1 MNKNIKTIT
10 KYTFKEHFF
19 PYFPKKTVAN
29 LPKNYLFRLL
39 LILYSYLVFGGL
51 YYFVMK
57 IAGKAYFASG
67 QIEMFFTSFGILTSL
82 IVISLYGPRIMGD
95 FFADKLVANYQSLPI
110 SQGELFVG
118 KIFGGVLGFID
129 YFFFFILTLLVYFG
143 ENSLDL
149 PTLILGLVNFF
160 PMLASTY
167 TMLALLILLIK
178 RFTSANKYKKF
189 FKNLGY
195 LLMFAIIGMIYYL
208 SFNAGNMVGSGR
220 GGLTGGLSE
229 SLIKLGKVST
239 IFLNAKLFGLSL
251 SGSIG
256 QRLGA
261 SLGLWLMAGLIIY
274 ISYKLADKCY
284 YQAVFDKMEAKI
296 GQENPKKV
304 RKTSFKSSSQ
314 FKAIYKRDLKIL
326 TSNIMFL
333 YTPMLMLM
341 IFGMMS
347 FSVGK
352 QILTEMDKSML
363 YAPWTRI
370 MCLAGAFPFGLIVWI
385 NGSTATNALSREG
398 KGFYLFQT
406 MPIDYKSHMRAR
418 FMAAMTVATITNLVL
433 ALLVGYFLGLGLVN
447 SLCIFGGLFLA
458 SLSGTIVGLYLSTL
472 GIKTDWKNPKDLSQ
486 GNLKFLG
493 FYFLSMIFIGLL
505 VGLFILLAK
514 LTEGNVIIAS
524 LGCYCLI
531 LGLSLIFYLLAR
543 RKYKKGFFD
552 V

>member
-10 KYTFKEHFF
+10 KYALKEQFF
-19 PYFPKKTVAN
+19 PYSPKKTVAN

-39 LILYSYLVFGGL
+39 LILYSYLVFGGI
-51 YYFVMK
+51 YYYVMK

-82 IVISLYGPRIMGD
+82 ITISLYGPRIMGD
-95 FFADKLVANYQSLPI
+95 FFTDKLVANYQSLPI
-110 SQGELFVG
+110 NQG
-118 KIFGGVLGFID
+118 KIFGGVLGFFD
-129 YFFFFILTLLVYFG
+129 YFLFFILTLLVYFG
-143 ENSLDL
+143 ENSFDL

-160 PMLASTY
+160 PMLAIAY
-167 TMLALLILLIK
+167 TLLALLILIIK
-178 RFTSANKYKKF
+178 RFTRANKYKKF

-195 LLMFAIIGMIYYL
+195 VVMLAVIGMIYYL
-208 SFNAGNMVGSGR
+208 SFNAGSMAGSGR
-220 GGLTGGLSE
+220 GNFTSGLSE
-229 SLIKLGKVST
+229 SLIKVGKVST

-251 SGSIG
+251 SGSLG

-261 SLGLWLMAGLIIY
+261 SLGLWIMAGLIIY

-296 GQENPKKV
+296 GQENPKKA

-447 SLCIFGGLFLA
+447 SLCIFGGVFVA
-458 SLSGTIVGLYLSTL
+458 SLSATIVGVCFSTL

>member
-51 YYFVMK
+51 YYFVIK

-67 QIEMFFTSFGILTSL
+67 QIEMYFTSFGILTSL
-82 IVISLYGPRIMGD
+82 LVISLYGPRIMGD

-129 YFFFFILTLLVYFG
+129 FYFFFILTLLGYFG

-149 PTLILGLVNFF
+149 PTLILGPVNFF
-160 PMLASTY
+160 PMLACTY

-208 SFNAGNMVGSGR
+208 SFNAGKMAGSGR
-220 GGLTGGLSE
+220 GGITGGLGE
-229 SLIKLGKVST
+229 GLIKLGKVST

-251 SGSIG
+251 SGSLG

-284 YQAVFDKMEAKI
+284 YQAVFDKIEAKI

-352 QILTEMDKSML
+352 QILIEIDESML
-363 YAPWTRI
+363 YEPWTRI
-370 MCLAGAFPFGLIVWI
+370 MCLAGAVPFGLIVWI

-418 FMAAMTVATITNLVL
+418 FMAAMTIATITNLAM
-433 ALLVGYFLGLGLVN
+433 ALLIGYVLGLGLIN

-458 SLSGTIVGLYLSTL
+458 SLSGTIVGLYFSTL

-514 LTEGNVIIAS
+514 LTAGNVIIAS
-524 LGCYCLI
+524 LGCYGLI
-531 LGLSLIFYLLAR
+531 LGLSLVFYLLAR